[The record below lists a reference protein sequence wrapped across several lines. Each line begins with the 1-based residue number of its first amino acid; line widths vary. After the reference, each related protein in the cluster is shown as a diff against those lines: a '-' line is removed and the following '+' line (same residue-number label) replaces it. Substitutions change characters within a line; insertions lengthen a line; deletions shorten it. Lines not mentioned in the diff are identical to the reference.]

1 MAELLKALRRGEKEL
16 VAALEADSSSIDAA
30 AESETIGSGS
40 AILHAANEGKF
51 KAMEVLLS
59 YGADVRSASSTGV
72 NVVDCLSS
80 RPEAQA
86 VKLLEAV
93 LAKWISFEDLG
104 EMLNSPRLGRTPLM
118 SAVFAPNLHSSELL
132 LSFRANASYALEDG
146 SCALDLAAQCGGR
159 RGHDLVRLLL
169 DAAADPNVG
178 AIGPLFLAVQ
188 VQNLSES
195 MTHSQ
200 AYLLLYIATPLQN
213 PGFHKQQYDSK
224 FRGGTMYIYI
234 YISYPPRNTHA

>member
-1 MAELLKALRRGEKEL
+1 MELLKALRSGEKEL

-30 AESETIGSGS
+30 VESENIGSGS
-40 AILHAANEGKF
+40 VILHAANEGKF
-51 KAMEVLLS
+51 KAIEVLLS
-59 YGADVRSASSTGV
+59 YGADVRSSSSTGV
-72 NVVDCLSS
+72 NVVDCLSF
-80 RPEAQA
+80 RQEAQA

-93 LAKWISFEDLG
+93 LAKWTSFEDLE
-104 EMLNSPRLGRTPLM
+104 EMLNTPRLLGRTPLM

-159 RGHDLVRLLL
+159 RGHELVRLLL

-188 VQNLSES
+188 VRSLFLEHVQ
-195 MTHSQ
+195 
-200 AYLLLYIATPLQN
+200 
-213 PGFHKQQYDSK
+213 K
-224 FRGGTMYIYI
+224 F
-234 YISYPPRNTHA
+234 